1 MAWRCMSDVDTRA
14 ADALRWLALACG
26 DLVTAEAAQKEWR
39 VPARNV
45 AFHAQQAVEKAFKAA
60 LVLEAKTAPKS
71 HDLDELRNRLPTG
84 WRVRNSH
91 RDLARLTQYAVEARY
106 PDDVPPINKLQSSA
120 SLRQAQTIYRSI
132 CADFESRGV
141 PVTDLVCT

>member
-1 MAWRCMSDVDTRA
+1 MSGVDDRS

-26 DLVTAEAAQKEWR
+26 DLMTAEAAQREWR

-60 LVLEAKTAPKS
+60 LVLDGKSAPKS
-71 HDLDELRNRLPTG
+71 HDLDDLRNRLPNG
-84 WRVRNSH
+84 WHVRTTH

-106 PDDVPPINKLQSSA
+106 PDDLPPINKLQSSA

-132 CADFESRGV
+132 CADFERRGV
-141 PVTDLVCT
+141 EVSDLTCT